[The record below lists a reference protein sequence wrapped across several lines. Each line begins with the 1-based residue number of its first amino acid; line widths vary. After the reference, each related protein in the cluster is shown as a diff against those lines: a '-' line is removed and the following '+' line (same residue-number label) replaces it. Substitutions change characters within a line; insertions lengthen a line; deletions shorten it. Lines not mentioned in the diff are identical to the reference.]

1 MPEGVSDGLYRK
13 PAPGNRGEGTNR
25 GGAEHRH
32 KNSGFHV
39 VSGKFTCVNAGHNPP
54 RIKRGDGF
62 DWFRI
67 KRGLVLGAIED
78 IFYKEDETL
87 LLPGDMLYLYTDGVT
102 EAVNSEEELFG
113 EGRLME
119 AALT

>member
-1 MPEGVSDGLYRK
+1 
-13 PAPGNRGEGTNR
+13 
-25 GGAEHRH
+25 
-32 KNSGFHV
+32 
-39 VSGKFTCVNAGHNPP
+39 
-54 RIKRGDGF
+54 
-62 DWFRI
+62 
-67 KRGLVLGAIED
+67 LVLGAIED